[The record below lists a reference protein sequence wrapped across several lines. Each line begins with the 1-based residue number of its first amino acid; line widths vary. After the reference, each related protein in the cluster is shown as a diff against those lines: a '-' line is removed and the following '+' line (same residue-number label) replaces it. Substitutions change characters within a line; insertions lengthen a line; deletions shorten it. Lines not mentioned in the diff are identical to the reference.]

1 MRFGLVELLVKQ
13 ILTWRWVMEKW
24 ERKKWKWDVFF
35 SSHGDQSLYVRRKK
49 GSWNRAVLRC
59 SPQCSNP
66 LPLPKQCLIR
76 TAAFGSPARV
86 CVRDV
91 ITGESCD
98 LHTLV
103 PSVSSCLVRELKGWP
118 ACPCLKAQILKSETT
133 NCWFFL
139 FVFTLCL
146 SKLFGSVLFPATLI
160 CQYFSKPCHY
170 LEL

>member
-13 ILTWRWVMEKW
+13 ILTWRWGMKKW

-59 SPQCSNP
+59 GPQCSS
-66 LPLPKQCLIR
+66 
-76 TAAFGSPARV
+76 TAAFGSPASV
-86 CVRDV
+86 CVCDV

-98 LHTLV
+98 LHTRV

-118 ACPCLKAQILKSETT
+118 ACSSLKAQILKSETA

-139 FVFTLCL
+139 IVFTLCL
-146 SKLFGSVLFPATLI
+146 SKLFGSVLFPATL
-160 CQYFSKPCHY
+160 F
-170 LEL
+170 